1 MPDDLSVIP
10 IARVRTDRA
19 ARRVACALAI
29 VSILAAPRSSPAQP
43 AQGAYLYTL
52 SNFGGKVPYDWA
64 QIQVDRS
71 RNEVYVVY
79 QNLVR
84 IFSASGMEI
93 FSFGDDLDLGQLLDA
108 AVEADGH
115 ILLLSFRDG
124 RSHVTRCNFRGVPIA
139 AIEITNLPDGLEFTP
154 NRMVL
159 RNGLMY
165 FAVLSA
171 SRVIVTDGS
180 GAFKEHIELLAKAD
194 LDEKQQAN
202 RLEIS
207 GFSVDDEG
215 NIFFTVPV
223 VFKAFKLTA
232 DRTLESFGRPGS
244 APGRFGI
251 VAGIAPDSRGR
262 LVVAD
267 KLRSVLMVFAK
278 DFTFITEFGS
288 RGNRPGGLVLPEAVA
303 IDSRDHVYVTQ
314 GARRGV
320 SVYSLGGN

>member
-1 MPDDLSVIP
+1 MPDDLLVPSCTRGRP
-10 IARVRTDRA
+10 DRT
-19 ARRVACALAI
+19 ARRHACALAI
-29 VSILAAPRSSPAQP
+29 AALLALPHVSAAQP

-52 SNFGGKVPYDWA
+52 SNFAGRVPYDWA

-93 FSFGDDLDLGQLLDA
+93 FSFGDDLALGQLLDA
-108 AVEADGH
+108 AVDAEGH
-115 ILLLSFRDG
+115 ILLLSFKDG
-124 RSHVTRCNFRGVPIA
+124 RSHVTRCNFRGVPLAPIQ
-139 AIEITNLPDGLEFTP
+139 ITDLPEDLEFTP

-165 FAVLSA
+165 FAVLGA
-171 SRVIVTDGS
+171 ARVIVTDAT
-180 GAFKEHIELLAKAD
+180 GAFKERIELLANAD
-194 LDEKQQAN
+194 LDEKQQAS
-202 RLEIS
+202 RPEIS

-223 VFKAFKLTA
+223 IFKAFRLGA
-232 DRTLESFGRPGS
+232 DRTLASFGRPGS

-278 DFTFITEFGS
+278 DFTFITEFGY

-320 SVYSLGGN
+320 SVYSLGGS